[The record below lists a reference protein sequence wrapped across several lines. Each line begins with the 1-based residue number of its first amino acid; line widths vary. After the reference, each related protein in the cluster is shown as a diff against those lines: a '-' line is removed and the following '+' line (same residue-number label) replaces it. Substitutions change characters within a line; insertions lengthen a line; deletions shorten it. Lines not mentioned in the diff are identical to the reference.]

1 MSLQVFFK
9 FIQNKINYCIIC
21 DKIFNMILVRIIY
34 KNVFSNNIFFQNV
47 NDSMIGEQYSID
59 LYNLNIICILMLE
72 ICYLIFLGFKF
83 LSFVR
88 LCLNIKFI

>member
-34 KNVFSNNIFFQNV
+34 KNVFSNNIFFQND
-47 NDSMIGEQYSID
+47 NDSMIGRQYSID

-72 ICYLIFLGFKF
+72 IYVI
-83 LSFVR
+83 
-88 LCLNIKFI
+88 